1 MPENRKQLISKLKSL
16 NPTEGKWR
24 TYPTESY
31 IRVITDEP
39 RNIDD
44 RILITLAP
52 SMREELIKMEE
63 EMDKLKQQLITIE
76 RLRIEDAGSALDE
89 INHWRDRALHAEEI
103 IKQLTTQ
110 HP

>member
-1 MPENRKQLISKLKSL
+1 MNTELISKLKSL
-16 NPTEGKWR
+16 NPTKGEWR

-63 EMDKLKQQLITIE
+63 EMEKMYTEEDVRKAIELARTPDLISDKQQYMY
-76 RLRIEDAGSALDE
+76 SP
-89 INHWRDRALHAEEI
+89 EEI
-103 IKQLTTQ
+103 INQLKC
-110 HP
+110 